1 MSRQSQVT
9 QGQDHGL
16 QGSCGLLKM
25 PGVGG
30 TQKEPKP
37 WGQHCTQ
44 PRGCR
49 RGWDSVWGESGRCTP
64 SPHHP
69 QVHKAILQQL
79 KVRGVV
85 GTESQSLAGMER
97 DVNIS
102 DPRGAQPG
110 GGEGGRGLVGVL
122 HLLLDLLQHLLH
134 PPQLEGSKEVTTGK
148 VASPCAACGHV
159 TSPDQACQV
168 WTSRNCVLGQKL

>member
-1 MSRQSQVT
+1 MT

-64 SPHHP
+64 SPHRP

-110 GGEGGRGLVGVL
+110 GGER
-122 HLLLDLLQHLLH
+122 
-134 PPQLEGSKEVTTGK
+134 EGEG
-148 VASPCAACGHV
+148 
-159 TSPDQACQV
+159 
-168 WTSRNCVLGQKL
+168 

>member
-44 PRGCR
+44 PRECR

-64 SPHHP
+64 SPHRP

-110 GGEGGRGLVGVL
+110 GGRGRERVS
-122 HLLLDLLQHLLH
+122 
-134 PPQLEGSKEVTTGK
+134 GSPSSASGSSA
-148 VASPCAACGHV
+148 ASPASAAAGREQRGDNRESGVAVCCPWPRHL
-159 TSPDQACQV
+159 P
-168 WTSRNCVLGQKL
+168 